1 MQEIYLRPVVST
13 KFQKQVSELS
23 PVKVE
28 NVNANLGI
36 DDGLDGKAGVS
47 NEEKLFYASV
57 AYAEEEKAVLD
68 GIYYLTKILFN
79 HGTGDKNGG
88 QYRIGLNNLMKSAEN
103 VMEIRRSKID
113 AAAVA
118 ARADHL
124 VETNPNAKQLVKE
137 LGKEKGL
144 KYLEAIAQCWYDPST
159 ESRNKILELAKNLV
173 SPKGVWSVEAYMAF
187 LYLVEKPLNDGP
199 LFMALRQVLKN
210 YNAGEDYKSV
220 QLEP

>member
-1 MQEIYLRPVVST
+1 MQEFYLRPVVST
-13 KFQKQVSELS
+13 KFQKLVSELS

-159 ESRNKILELAKNLV
+159 ESRNKVLELAKALV
-173 SPKGVWSVEAYMAF
+173 PKKPPFPLATYSA
-187 LYLVEKPLNDGP
+187 LCDLCEKPLEDRG
-199 LFMALRQVLKN
+199 LYVALSNVLDA
-210 YNAGEDYKSV
+210 YNSQADYKSV